1 MSRRSF
7 FASLIVLGLAAV
19 APAKQNTTKITVRV
33 RDHNNEPVDR
43 AAVIVKRMRGKHVK
57 TSYELRT
64 SQEGTA
70 PLPPLPQGT
79 FLIQVIAKG
88 YQTYGEKF
96 TVTEPEK
103 TIDIRLSPPQAQF
116 SVDKPAGK

>member
-1 MSRRSF
+1 MSRRTLL
-7 FASLIVLGLAAV
+7 ASLMLLCLAAV
-19 APAKQNTTKITVRV
+19 APAKDTAKITVRV
-33 RDHNNEPVDR
+33 RDNNNQPVNR

-57 TSYELRT
+57 TSYELST

-79 FLIQVIAKG
+79 YLIQVIAKG
-88 YQTYGEKF
+88 YQTFGEKY
-96 TVTEPEK
+96 TLSEPEK
-103 TIDIRLSPPQAQF
+103 TIDIQLQPPQAQF